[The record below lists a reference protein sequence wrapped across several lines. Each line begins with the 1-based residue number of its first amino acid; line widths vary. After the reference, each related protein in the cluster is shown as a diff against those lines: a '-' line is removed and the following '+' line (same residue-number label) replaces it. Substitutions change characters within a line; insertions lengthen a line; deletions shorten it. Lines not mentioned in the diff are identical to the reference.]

1 MLKRTQGLPASL
13 TGGPSRNGTAR
24 RKTHDDH
31 GALLGIT
38 GGSINVHGLFLR
50 IPEEFRNVK
59 LSLYRQF
66 CKTIYNTSMKP
77 LSLNV
82 QTLYADLTQSITF
95 STTPPGSVFTQTI
108 RGKPYLYAAEKH
120 GATRITRYLGLA
132 EDPET
137 TERAQNI
144 RRAAQDAKGRRT
156 TVSML
161 KRAGL
166 PAPTIAMGRLLEA
179 IAKAGL
185 FNNGVVLVGTGAYQT
200 YPALVGAALS
210 TAALTTQDA
219 DLAVTSLAVTTDIQ
233 GESLLDVIK
242 RADPSFIPQPS
253 LDGRAPP
260 WRFRST
266 AGLEIEVVTRH
277 RTRADEE
284 HPVLIPGLLC
294 SAQPLRYLEFL
305 LADPVTAVALYGAG
319 VPVTVPQ
326 PARYAVHKL
335 IVAQLR
341 RQESAKR
348 EKDLIQAKELIAAL
362 DTGYPGTVE
371 DALKNARERGRKWK
385 AAVDRSLR
393 EIGLDR

>member
-1 MLKRTQGLPASL
+1 
-13 TGGPSRNGTAR
+13 
-24 RKTHDDH
+24 
-31 GALLGIT
+31 
-38 GGSINVHGLFLR
+38 
-50 IPEEFRNVK
+50 
-59 LSLYRQF
+59 
-66 CKTIYNTSMKP
+66 MKP
-77 LSLNV
+77 LPLNV
-82 QTLYADLTQSITF
+82 QTLYADLTQSVTF

-120 GATRITRYLGLA
+120 GAVRITRYLGLA

-161 KRAGL
+161 KRSGL
-166 PAPTIAMGRLLEA
+166 PAPSIAMGRLLEA

-185 FNNGVVLVGTGAYQT
+185 FNNGIVLVGTAAYQI
-200 YPALVGAALS
+200 YPALVGAVLS
-210 TAALTTQDA
+210 AAALTTQDA
-219 DLAVTSLAVTTDIQ
+219 DLAAASLAVASDSK

-242 RADPSFIPQPS
+242 RADPTFIPQPS
-253 LDGRAPP
+253 LDPGTLP
-260 WRFRST
+260 WRFRSA

-284 HPVLIPGLLC
+284 RPVVIPGLQC

-305 LADPVTAVALYGAG
+305 IADPISAVALYGAG

-335 IVAQLR
+335 IVAQVR
-341 RQESAKR
+341 RASSA
-348 EKDLIQAKELIAAL
+348 
-362 DTGYPGTVE
+362 
-371 DALKNARERGRKWK
+371 
-385 AAVDRSLR
+385 
-393 EIGLDR
+393 

>member
-1 MLKRTQGLPASL
+1 
-13 TGGPSRNGTAR
+13 
-24 RKTHDDH
+24 
-31 GALLGIT
+31 
-38 GGSINVHGLFLR
+38 
-50 IPEEFRNVK
+50 
-59 LSLYRQF
+59 
-66 CKTIYNTSMKP
+66 MKP
-77 LSLNV
+77 LSLNI
-82 QTLYADLTQSITF
+82 QTLYADLAQSITF
-95 STTPPGSVFTQTI
+95 STTLPGSVFTQTI

-120 GATRITRYLGLA
+120 GAVRITRYLGLA

-137 TERAQNI
+137 TERAENI

-166 PAPTIAMGRLLEA
+166 PAPTIAMGRLIEA

-185 FNNGVVLVGTGAYQT
+185 FNNGIVLVGTAAYQI
-200 YPALVGAALS
+200 YPAIVGAALS

-219 DLAVTSLAVTTDIQ
+219 DLAVASLAVAPDMK
-233 GESLLDVIK
+233 GESLLDVIE

-253 LDGRAPP
+253 LDPRTPP
-260 WRFRST
+260 WRFRSA

-284 HPVLIPGLLC
+284 HPVVIPGLRC

-305 LADPVTAVALYGAG
+305 IADPIPAVALYGAG

-326 PARYAVHKL
+326 PARYGVHKL
-335 IVAQLR
+335 IVAQV
-341 RQESAKR
+341 RQQGSAKR
-348 EKDLIQAKELIAAL
+348 EKDLIQARELIAAL
-362 DTGYPGTVE
+362 ETSHPGAVK
-371 DALKNARERGRKWK
+371 DALENARQRGRKWK

-393 EIGLDR
+393 EIGLDL

>member
-1 MLKRTQGLPASL
+1 
-13 TGGPSRNGTAR
+13 
-24 RKTHDDH
+24 
-31 GALLGIT
+31 
-38 GGSINVHGLFLR
+38 
-50 IPEEFRNVK
+50 
-59 LSLYRQF
+59 
-66 CKTIYNTSMKP
+66 MKP
-77 LSLNV
+77 LPLNV
-82 QTLYADLTQSITF
+82 QTLYADLTQSVTF

-120 GATRITRYLGLA
+120 GAVRITRYLGLA

-161 KRAGL
+161 KRSGL
-166 PAPTIAMGRLLEA
+166 PAPSIAMGRLLEA

-185 FNNGVVLVGTGAYQT
+185 FNNGIVLVGTAAYQI
-200 YPALVGAALS
+200 YPAVVGATLS
-210 TAALTTQDA
+210 AAALTTQDA
-219 DLAVTSLAVTTDIQ
+219 DLAAASLAVASDSK

-242 RADPSFIPQPS
+242 RADPTFIPQPS
-253 LDGRAPP
+253 LDPGTLP
-260 WRFRST
+260 WRFRSA

-284 HPVLIPGLLC
+284 RPVVIPGLRC

-305 LADPVTAVALYGAG
+305 IADPISAVALYGAG

-335 IVAQLR
+335 IVAQVR
-341 RQESAKR
+341 RASSAKR
-348 EKDLIQAKELIAAL
+348 EKDLIQARELIAAL
-362 DTGYPGTVE
+362 DTANPGAVQ
-371 DALKNARERGRKWK
+371 DALADARRRGPKWK
-385 AAVDRSLR
+385 AAIDRSLR
-393 EIGLDR
+393 EIGLKL

>member
-1 MLKRTQGLPASL
+1 
-13 TGGPSRNGTAR
+13 
-24 RKTHDDH
+24 
-31 GALLGIT
+31 
-38 GGSINVHGLFLR
+38 
-50 IPEEFRNVK
+50 
-59 LSLYRQF
+59 
-66 CKTIYNTSMKP
+66 MKP
-77 LSLNV
+77 LSLNI
-82 QTLYADLTQSITF
+82 QTLYADLAQSITF
-95 STTPPGSVFTQTI
+95 STTLPGSVFTQTI

-120 GATRITRYLGLA
+120 GAVRITRYLGLA

-137 TERAQNI
+137 TERAENI

-166 PAPTIAMGRLLEA
+166 PAPTIAMGRLIEA

-185 FNNGVVLVGTGAYQT
+185 FNNGIVLVGTAAYQI
-200 YPALVGAALS
+200 YPAIVGAVLS

-219 DLAVTSLAVTTDIQ
+219 DLAVASLAVAPDMK
-233 GESLLDVIK
+233 GESLLDVIE

-253 LDGRAPP
+253 LDPRTPP
-260 WRFRST
+260 WRFRSA

-284 HPVLIPGLLC
+284 HPVVIPGLRC

-305 LADPVTAVALYGAG
+305 IADPIPAVALYGAG

-326 PARYAVHKL
+326 PARYGVHKL
-335 IVAQLR
+335 IVAQV
-341 RQESAKR
+341 RQQGSAKR
-348 EKDLIQAKELIAAL
+348 EKDLIQAGELIAAL
-362 DTGYPGTVE
+362 ETSHPGAVK
-371 DALKNARERGRKWK
+371 DALENARQRGRKWK

-393 EIGLDR
+393 EIGLDL

>member
-1 MLKRTQGLPASL
+1 
-13 TGGPSRNGTAR
+13 
-24 RKTHDDH
+24 
-31 GALLGIT
+31 
-38 GGSINVHGLFLR
+38 
-50 IPEEFRNVK
+50 
-59 LSLYRQF
+59 
-66 CKTIYNTSMKP
+66 MKP
-77 LSLNV
+77 LPLNV
-82 QTLYADLTQSITF
+82 QTLYADLTQGLTF
-95 STTPPGSVFTQTI
+95 LATPPASVFTQTI

-120 GATRITRYLGLA
+120 GAVRITRYLGLA

-166 PAPTIAMGRLLEA
+166 PAPTLAMGRLLEA

-185 FNNGVVLVGTGAYQT
+185 FNNGIVLVGTAAYQI

-219 DLAVTSLAVTTDIQ
+219 DLAAASLAVTTDTE

-242 RADPSFIPQPS
+242 RADPTFAPQPS
-253 LDGRAPP
+253 LDPRTLP
-260 WRFRST
+260 WRFRSA
-266 AGLEIEVVTRH
+266 AGLELEVVTRH
-277 RTRADEE
+277 RRRADEE
-284 HPVLIPGLLC
+284 HPVLIPHLSC

-305 LADPVTAVALYGAG
+305 IADPIAAVALYGAG

-326 PARYAVHKL
+326 PTRYAIHKL

-341 RQESAKR
+341 HAGSAKR
-348 EKDLIQAKELIAAL
+348 QKDLVQARELIAAL
-362 DTGYPGTVE
+362 DSANPGAVK
-371 DALKNARERGRKWK
+371 DALADARQRGGKWK
-385 AAVDRSLR
+385 AAIDRSLR
-393 EIGLDR
+393 EIGRDL

>member
-1 MLKRTQGLPASL
+1 
-13 TGGPSRNGTAR
+13 
-24 RKTHDDH
+24 
-31 GALLGIT
+31 
-38 GGSINVHGLFLR
+38 
-50 IPEEFRNVK
+50 
-59 LSLYRQF
+59 
-66 CKTIYNTSMKP
+66 MKP

-82 QTLYADLTQSITF
+82 QTLYADLSQSVAF
-95 STTPPGSVFTQTI
+95 STTLPGSVFTQTI

-120 GATRITRYLGLA
+120 GAARIMRYLGLA

-161 KRAGL
+161 KRAGV
-166 PAPTIAMGRLLEA
+166 PAPTIALGRLLEA

-185 FNNGVVLVGTGAYQT
+185 FNNGIVLVGTAAYQI
-200 YPALVGAALS
+200 YPAVVGAALS

-219 DLAVTSLAVTTDIQ
+219 DLAVASLAVATDIQ
-233 GESLLDVIK
+233 GESLLDVVK
-242 RADPSFIPQPS
+242 RADPSFVPQPT
-253 LDGRAPP
+253 LDPRTPA
-260 WRFRST
+260 WRFRSA

-277 RTRADEE
+277 RTRADED
-284 HPVLIPGLLC
+284 HPVVIPGLRC

-305 LADPVTAVALYGAG
+305 IADPIPAVALYGAG

-335 IVAQLR
+335 IVARLR
-341 RQESAKR
+341 HQASAKR

-362 DTGYPGTVE
+362 DAAYPGAVT
-371 DALKNARERGRKWK
+371 DALAIARQRGRKWK

-393 EIGLDR
+393 EIGLDL

>member
-1 MLKRTQGLPASL
+1 
-13 TGGPSRNGTAR
+13 
-24 RKTHDDH
+24 
-31 GALLGIT
+31 
-38 GGSINVHGLFLR
+38 
-50 IPEEFRNVK
+50 
-59 LSLYRQF
+59 
-66 CKTIYNTSMKP
+66 MKP
-77 LSLNV
+77 LSLNI
-82 QTLYADLTQSITF
+82 QTLYADLAQSITF
-95 STTPPGSVFTQTI
+95 STTLPGSVFTQTI

-120 GATRITRYLGLA
+120 GAVRITRYLGLA

-137 TERAQNI
+137 TERAENI

-166 PAPTIAMGRLLEA
+166 PAPTIAMGRLIEA

-185 FNNGVVLVGTGAYQT
+185 FNNGIVLVGTAAYQI
-200 YPALVGAALS
+200 YPAIVGAVLS

-219 DLAVTSLAVTTDIQ
+219 DLAVASLAVAPDMK

-242 RADPSFIPQPS
+242 RADPSFIPQLS
-253 LDGRAPP
+253 LDPRTPP
-260 WRFRST
+260 WRFRSG

-284 HPVLIPGLLC
+284 HPVVIPGLRC

-305 LADPVTAVALYGAG
+305 IADPIPAVALYGAG

-326 PARYAVHKL
+326 PARYGVHKL
-335 IVAQLR
+335 IVAQV
-341 RQESAKR
+341 RQQGSAKR
-348 EKDLIQAKELIAAL
+348 EKDLIQAGELIAAL
-362 DTGYPGTVE
+362 ETSHPGAVK
-371 DALKNARERGRKWK
+371 DALENARQRGRKWK

-393 EIGLDR
+393 EIGLDL

>member
-1 MLKRTQGLPASL
+1 MKSLP
-13 TGGPSRNGTAR
+13 
-24 RKTHDDH
+24 
-31 GALLGIT
+31 
-38 GGSINVHGLFLR
+38 
-50 IPEEFRNVK
+50 
-59 LSLYRQF
+59 
-66 CKTIYNTSMKP
+66 
-77 LSLNV
+77 LNV
-82 QTLYADLTQSITF
+82 QTLYADLAQSITF
-95 STTPPGSVFTQTI
+95 STTQPGSVFTQTI

-120 GATRITRYLGLA
+120 GAVRITRYLGLA

-137 TERAQNI
+137 TERAENI

-185 FNNGVVLVGTGAYQT
+185 FNNGIVLVGTAAYQT

-210 TAALTTQDA
+210 NAALTTQDA
-219 DLAVTSLAVTTDIQ
+219 DLAVASLAVASDMK

-242 RADPSFIPQPS
+242 RADSSFIPQPS
-253 LDGRAPP
+253 LDPRTPP
-260 WRFRST
+260 WRFRSA
-266 AGLEIEVVTRH
+266 AGLEIEIITRH

-284 HPVLIPGLLC
+284 HPVAIPGLRC

-305 LADPVTAVALYGAG
+305 IADPIPAVALYGAG
-319 VPVTVPQ
+319 VAVTVPQ

-341 RQESAKR
+341 QDASAKR
-348 EKDLIQAKELIAAL
+348 GKDLLQARELITAL
-362 DTGYPGTVE
+362 HINHPGAVE
-371 DALKNARERGRKWK
+371 DALEIARQRGRKWK

-393 EIGLDR
+393 EIGLDL

>member
-1 MLKRTQGLPASL
+1 
-13 TGGPSRNGTAR
+13 
-24 RKTHDDH
+24 
-31 GALLGIT
+31 
-38 GGSINVHGLFLR
+38 
-50 IPEEFRNVK
+50 
-59 LSLYRQF
+59 
-66 CKTIYNTSMKP
+66 MKP
-77 LSLNV
+77 LSLNI
-82 QTLYADLTQSITF
+82 QTLYADLAQSITF
-95 STTPPGSVFTQTI
+95 STTLPGSVFTQTI

-120 GATRITRYLGLA
+120 GAVRITRYLGLA

-137 TERAQNI
+137 TERAENI

-166 PAPTIAMGRLLEA
+166 PAPTIAMGRLIEA

-185 FNNGVVLVGTGAYQT
+185 FNNGIVLVGTAAYQI
-200 YPALVGAALS
+200 YPAIVGAALS

-219 DLAVTSLAVTTDIQ
+219 DLAVASLAVAPEMK
-233 GESLLDVIK
+233 GESLLDVIE

-253 LDGRAPP
+253 LDPRTPP
-260 WRFRST
+260 WRFRSA

-284 HPVLIPGLLC
+284 HPVVIPGLRC

-305 LADPVTAVALYGAG
+305 IADPIPAVALYGAG

-326 PARYAVHKL
+326 PARYGVHKL
-335 IVAQLR
+335 IVAQV
-341 RQESAKR
+341 RQQGSAKR
-348 EKDLIQAKELIAAL
+348 EKDLIQARELIAAL
-362 DTGYPGTVE
+362 ETSHPGAVK
-371 DALKNARERGRKWK
+371 DALENARQRGRKWK

-393 EIGLDR
+393 EIGLDL

>member
-1 MLKRTQGLPASL
+1 
-13 TGGPSRNGTAR
+13 
-24 RKTHDDH
+24 
-31 GALLGIT
+31 
-38 GGSINVHGLFLR
+38 
-50 IPEEFRNVK
+50 
-59 LSLYRQF
+59 
-66 CKTIYNTSMKP
+66 MKP
-77 LSLNV
+77 LSLNI
-82 QTLYADLTQSITF
+82 QTLYADLAQSITF
-95 STTPPGSVFTQTI
+95 STTLPGSVFTQTI

-120 GATRITRYLGLA
+120 GAVRITRYLGLA

-137 TERAQNI
+137 TERAENI

-166 PAPTIAMGRLLEA
+166 PAPTIAMGRLIEA

-185 FNNGVVLVGTGAYQT
+185 FNNGIVLVGTAAYQI
-200 YPALVGAALS
+200 YPAIVGAALS

-219 DLAVTSLAVTTDIQ
+219 DLAVASLAVAPDMK
-233 GESLLDVIK
+233 GESLLDVIE

-253 LDGRAPP
+253 LDPRTPP

-284 HPVLIPGLLC
+284 HPVVIPGLRC

-305 LADPVTAVALYGAG
+305 IADPIPAVALYGAG

-326 PARYAVHKL
+326 PARYGVHKL
-335 IVAQLR
+335 IVAQV
-341 RQESAKR
+341 RQQGSAKR
-348 EKDLIQAKELIAAL
+348 EKDLIQARELIGAL
-362 DTGYPGTVE
+362 ETSHPGAVK
-371 DALKNARERGRKWK
+371 DALENARQRGRKWK

-393 EIGLDR
+393 EIELDL

>member
-1 MLKRTQGLPASL
+1 
-13 TGGPSRNGTAR
+13 
-24 RKTHDDH
+24 
-31 GALLGIT
+31 
-38 GGSINVHGLFLR
+38 
-50 IPEEFRNVK
+50 
-59 LSLYRQF
+59 
-66 CKTIYNTSMKP
+66 MKP
-77 LSLNV
+77 LSLNI
-82 QTLYADLTQSITF
+82 QTLYADLAQSITF
-95 STTPPGSVFTQTI
+95 STTLPGSVFTQTI

-120 GATRITRYLGLA
+120 GAVRITRYLGLA

-137 TERAQNI
+137 TERAENI

-166 PAPTIAMGRLLEA
+166 PAPTIAMGRLIEA

-185 FNNGVVLVGTGAYQT
+185 FNNGIVLVGTAAYQI
-200 YPALVGAALS
+200 YPAIVGAVLS

-219 DLAVTSLAVTTDIQ
+219 DLAVASLAVAPDMK

-253 LDGRAPP
+253 LDPRTPP
-260 WRFRST
+260 WRFRSG

-284 HPVLIPGLLC
+284 HPVVIPGLRC

-305 LADPVTAVALYGAG
+305 IADPIPAVALYGAG

-326 PARYAVHKL
+326 PARYGVHKL
-335 IVAQLR
+335 IVAQV
-341 RQESAKR
+341 RQQGSAKR
-348 EKDLIQAKELIAAL
+348 EKDLIQARELIAAL
-362 DTGYPGTVE
+362 ETSHPGAVK
-371 DALKNARERGRKWK
+371 DALENARQRGRKWK

-393 EIGLDR
+393 EIGLDL

>member
-1 MLKRTQGLPASL
+1 
-13 TGGPSRNGTAR
+13 
-24 RKTHDDH
+24 
-31 GALLGIT
+31 
-38 GGSINVHGLFLR
+38 
-50 IPEEFRNVK
+50 
-59 LSLYRQF
+59 
-66 CKTIYNTSMKP
+66 MKP
-77 LSLNV
+77 LSLNI
-82 QTLYADLTQSITF
+82 QTLYADLAQSITF
-95 STTPPGSVFTQTI
+95 STTLPGSVFTQTI

-120 GATRITRYLGLA
+120 GAVRITRYLGLA

-137 TERAQNI
+137 TERAENI

-166 PAPTIAMGRLLEA
+166 PAPTIAMGRLIEA

-185 FNNGVVLVGTGAYQT
+185 FNNGIVLVGTAAYQI
-200 YPALVGAALS
+200 YPAIVGAALS

-219 DLAVTSLAVTTDIQ
+219 DLAVASLAVAPDMK
-233 GESLLDVIK
+233 GESLLDVIE

-253 LDGRAPP
+253 LDPRTPP

-284 HPVLIPGLLC
+284 HPVVIPGLRC

-305 LADPVTAVALYGAG
+305 IADPIPAVALYGAG

-326 PARYAVHKL
+326 PARYGVHKL
-335 IVAQLR
+335 IVAQV
-341 RQESAKR
+341 RQQGSAKR
-348 EKDLIQAKELIAAL
+348 EKDLIQARELIAAL
-362 DTGYPGTVE
+362 ETSHPGAVK
-371 DALKNARERGRKWK
+371 DALENARQRGRKWK

-393 EIGLDR
+393 EIGLDL

>member
-1 MLKRTQGLPASL
+1 MNFMQ
-13 TGGPSRNGTAR
+13 
-24 RKTHDDH
+24 
-31 GALLGIT
+31 
-38 GGSINVHGLFLR
+38 
-50 IPEEFRNVK
+50 
-59 LSLYRQF
+59 
-66 CKTIYNTSMKP
+66 P
-77 LSLNV
+77 LSLNI
-82 QTLYADLTQSITF
+82 QTLYADLAQSITF
-95 STTPPGSVFTQTI
+95 SATSPASVFIQTI

-120 GATRITRYLGLA
+120 GAVRITRYLGLA

-137 TERAQNI
+137 TERAENI

-185 FNNGVVLVGTGAYQT
+185 FNNGIVLVGTAAYQI
-200 YPALVGAALS
+200 YPAIVGAALS
-210 TAALTTQDA
+210 TSALTTQDA
-219 DLAVTSLAVTTDIQ
+219 DLAVTSLAVATDIQ

-242 RADPSFIPQPS
+242 RADPSFIPQPT
-253 LDGRAPP
+253 LDSRTPP

-277 RTRADEE
+277 RTRMDDERA
-284 HPVLIPGLLC
+284 VIIPGLQC

-305 LADPVTAVALYGAG
+305 IADPIPAVALYGAG
-319 VPVTVPQ
+319 VPLMVPQ

-341 RQESAKR
+341 RQGSAKR
-348 EKDLIQAKELIAAL
+348 GKDLVQAKELIAAL
-362 DTGYPGTVE
+362 DTGYPGAVK
-371 DALKNARERGRKWK
+371 DALTDARQRGRKWK

-393 EIGLDR
+393 EIGLDL